1 MMIFIAWAI
10 ALISLAVIIF
20 IVIRKF
26 PVLANID
33 IGEIEAERQAELK
46 RKILNDKFKRSANKV
61 FKELAKFLK
70 PLGRFLGK
78 IFGLLYNRLVNLREA
93 YTEENQIVGEDLAK
107 KIEALFAEAQDLT
120 HKEDL
125 AKAEAKYIEI
135 IGLDSQNY
143 KAFELLGENYFDR
156 ENYEEAEQTFE
167 HAIKLKEQFKKAGAE
182 VSDMDLAKT
191 FFSLS
196 LVHHKMNNAP
206 LALEKTKAA
215 LELEP
220 NNPRYLDKMVELCI
234 ITKDSGAARD
244 YCQRLESS
252 NAGNKKLKE
261 FKDKI
266 RELEKQTAPAEEVA
280 EDNSSSNI
288 PNSTSNIE

>member
-1 MMIFIAWAI
+1 MMILIAWAI
-10 ALISLAVIIF
+10 ALISLAIIIF

-46 RKILNDKFKRSANKV
+46 RKILNDKFKRSANKI

-70 PLGRFLGK
+70 PVGKFLGQL
-78 IFGLLYNRLVNLREA
+78 FGLLYNRLVNLKEA
-93 YTEENQIVGEDLAK
+93 YAEEAQVVGGDLAK
-107 KIEALFAEAQDLT
+107 KIEALFAEAQDLS

-167 HAIKLKEQFKKAGAE
+167 HAIKLKEQLKKAGTD
-182 VSDMDLAKT
+182 VSDMELAKT

-196 LVHHKMNNAP
+196 LVHQKMSNPAV
-206 LALEKTKAA
+206 AFEKNKAA

-252 NAGNKKLKE
+252 NASNKKLKE

-266 RELEKQTAPAEEVA
+266 RELEKQTAPAEEVVVQT
-280 EDNSSSNI
+280 EI
-288 PNSTSNIE
+288 KLEEKKF

>member
-1 MMIFIAWAI
+1 MMIIIAWII

-46 RKILNDKFKRSANKV
+46 RKILNDKFKRSVTKV
-61 FKELAKFLK
+61 FKELGKFLK
-70 PLGRFLGK
+70 PVGKSLGK
-78 IFGLLYNRLVNLREA
+78 LFGLLYNRLVNLKES
-93 YTEENQIVGEDLAK
+93 YTEETQVAGEDVVK
-107 KIEALFAEAQDLT
+107 KIEVLFAEAQDLT

-135 IGLDSQNY
+135 IGIDSKNY

-156 ENYEEAEQTFE
+156 EDYEEAEQTFE
-167 HAIKLKEQFKKAGAE
+167 HAIKLKEQLKKSGE
-182 VSDMDLAKT
+182 DISDMDLAKT
-191 FFSLS
+191 YFSLG
-196 LVHHKMNNAP
+196 LVHQKMNNSAS
-206 LALEKTKAA
+206 ALEKTKSS

-234 ITKDSGAARD
+234 MTKDSGQARD

-252 NAGNKKLKE
+252 NSGNKKLKE
-261 FKDKI
+261 FKEKI
-266 RELEKQTAPAEEVA
+266 RDIESKAVVENENNPEV
-280 EDNSSSNI
+280 
-288 PNSTSNIE
+288 

>member
-1 MMIFIAWAI
+1 MILIAWII
-10 ALISLAVIIF
+10 ALISLAIIIF
-20 IVIRKF
+20 IVLRKF

-46 RKILNDKFKRSANKV
+46 RKILNDKFKRSVSKI
-61 FKELAKFLK
+61 FKELGKFLK
-70 PLGRFLGK
+70 PAGK
-78 IFGLLYNRLVNLREA
+78 SLSQLFGLLYNRLVNLKENYAEEA
-93 YTEENQIVGEDLAK
+93 QVEGDDVAK

-135 IGLDSQNY
+135 IGIDSKNY
-143 KAFELLGENYFDR
+143 RAFELLGENYFDR

-167 HAIKLKEQFKKAGAE
+167 HAIKLKEQLKKASE
-182 VSDMDLAKT
+182 DISDMEMAKT
-191 FFSLS
+191 FFNLG
-196 LVHHKMNNAP
+196 LVHQKMSNSSMAF
-206 LALEKTKAA
+206 EKFKSA

-234 ITKDSGAARD
+234 ITKDPTTARD

-261 FKDKI
+261 FKEKI
-266 RELEKQTAPAEEVA
+266 RELESKIPAEAVEPV
-280 EDNSSSNI
+280 EEK
-288 PNSTSNIE
+288 TIE